1 MPLMQPLQKEKLARN
16 WGQTPIVS
24 LGDACSKTRPM
35 QMGPHY
41 LRVAVGWTRIWQRRG
56 WHGARVTIFSGGV
69 EVHSSFT
76 AMGFLWKTHC
86 CTVPAL
92 ATPANAFG
100 IDQASTRPAA
110 T

>member
-1 MPLMQPLQKEKLARN
+1 
-16 WGQTPIVS
+16 
-24 LGDACSKTRPM
+24 
-35 QMGPHY
+35 MGPHY
-41 LRVAVGWTRIWQRRG
+41 LSAAVGRTRIWQRRG
-56 WHGARVTIFSGGV
+56 CHGARFIIFSGGV

-76 AMGFLWKTHC
+76 AMGFIWKAHF

-100 IDQASTRPAA
+100 IDQASAGPAA